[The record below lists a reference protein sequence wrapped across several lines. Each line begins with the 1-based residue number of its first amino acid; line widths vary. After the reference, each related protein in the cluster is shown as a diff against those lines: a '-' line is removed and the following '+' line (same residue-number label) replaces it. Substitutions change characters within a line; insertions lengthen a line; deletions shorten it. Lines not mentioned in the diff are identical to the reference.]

1 MSHLYSLISLPVSLL
16 DLLLETLL
24 ENDVTV
30 RPVITAPPDTDTP
43 LPSPGLDMTEV
54 QLSNLVLLTTPST
67 LSATRSAV
75 KKYHRR
81 RKEKRFGRGF
91 RLNRNKER
99 R

>member
-43 LPSPGLDMTEV
+43 LPSPGLVTEV
-54 QLSNLVLLTTPST
+54 TLSNLVLPTTPST
-67 LSATRSAV
+67 LSVTRSAV